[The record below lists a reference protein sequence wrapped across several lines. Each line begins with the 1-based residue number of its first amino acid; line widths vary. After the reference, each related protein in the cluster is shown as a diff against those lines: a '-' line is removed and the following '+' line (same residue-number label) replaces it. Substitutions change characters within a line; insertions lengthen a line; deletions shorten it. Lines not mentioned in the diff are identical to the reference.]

1 MMIVN
6 LDDAFEAYLKGWMK
20 ENAEKYGN
28 NMDKLE
34 EMVPD
39 VYMEFLKQ
47 PLEGLNGQTPEDYF
61 GDIRDAG
68 ELVSMLRA
76 YILRHTPVPDLLLER
91 IVDTG
96 EEAVPLLLDLIKDP
110 AQDEEIR
117 MTAVSLM
124 QEIGGDQPMNLYI
137 DLIAPLAEQSDLG
150 DICAESL
157 SAMGAKVVEPILA
170 RYETAGDAAKNIF
183 ADILCNFPGDDRIY
197 GILEER
203 FRTQTALRA
212 LFASYLAKYGDE
224 RALPALLET
233 SRLPGLGYLD
243 FVEIANAIEALGG
256 ERPAEREYAGDPY
269 YEALSHMGE

>member
-20 ENAEKYGN
+20 DNAQKYGN

-47 PLEGLNGQTPEDYF
+47 PLESLNGQTPEDYF
-61 GDIRDAG
+61 GGIREAG
-68 ELVSMLRA
+68 ELVSTLRA

-96 EEAVPLLLDLIKDP
+96 EEAVPLLLDLIRDP

-157 SAMGAKVVEPILA
+157 SAMGPRVVESILA
-170 RYETAGDAAKNIF
+170 RYETAGEAAKNIF

-197 GILEER
+197 AILEER
-203 FRTQTALRA
+203 FRTQSAMRA

-224 RALPALLET
+224 RALPALLEA